1 MDKINKVLRLIQAII
16 INILIKSVIK
26 LMIDKNLRKIYRLE
40 IISRKLFS
48 SEMNNVKSELI

>member
-1 MDKINKVLRLIQAII
+1 MNKINKVLRLIQAII